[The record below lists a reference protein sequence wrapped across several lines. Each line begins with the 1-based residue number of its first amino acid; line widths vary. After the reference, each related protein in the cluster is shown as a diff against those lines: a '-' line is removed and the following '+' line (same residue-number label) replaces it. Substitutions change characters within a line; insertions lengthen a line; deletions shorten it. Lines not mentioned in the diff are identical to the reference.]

1 MIPKIVGAQVAV
13 LILGTLI
20 AYFAYGGL
28 VAVSMLAAGVSL
40 LIPNLFLAINM
51 LFSKFSAGFFWFG
64 VIFNKFIVLALFFL
78 SIKIIKEPDLFAFSI
93 GIILVTQVPL
103 AYILLSSLWG
113 RRKVNI

>member
-1 MIPKIVGAQVAV
+1 
-13 LILGTLI
+13 
-20 AYFAYGGL
+20 
-28 VAVSMLAAGVSL
+28 
-40 LIPNLFLAINM
+40 M

>member
-40 LIPNLFLAINM
+40 LIPNLF
-51 LFSKFSAGFFWFG
+51 W
-64 VIFNKFIVLALFFL
+64 
-78 SIKIIKEPDLFAFSI
+78 
-93 GIILVTQVPL
+93 
-103 AYILLSSLWG
+103 
-113 RRKVNI
+113 R